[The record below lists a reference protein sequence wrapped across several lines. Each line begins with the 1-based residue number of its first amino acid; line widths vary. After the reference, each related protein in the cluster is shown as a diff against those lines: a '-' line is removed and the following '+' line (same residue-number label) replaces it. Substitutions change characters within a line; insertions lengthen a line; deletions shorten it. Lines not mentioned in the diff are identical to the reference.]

1 MLRARPHLSDGL
13 LLVSILSFHD
23 YQPLGLYLLLCEHQF
38 LDLLLAKLLC
48 LNLLPLHHMVLA
60 DLYLLAGT
68 SHSRRHGRLAGL
80 LSDSVLGG
88 LLDLAV
94 RVPLRCHVN
103 GLRVCL
109 MHLVYGVHVF
119 ILCAQLNYLLIFA

>member
-1 MLRARPHLSDGL
+1 MLLS
-13 LLVSILSFHD
+13 
-23 YQPLGLYLLLCEHQF
+23 EHQF

-60 DLYLLAGT
+60 DLYLLAGA
-68 SHSRRHGRLAGL
+68 SHSRRHARLAGL
-80 LSDSVLGG
+80 LSDRVLGG

-94 RVPLRCHVN
+94 RVSLRCHVH
-103 GLRVCL
+103 GLGVCL

-119 ILCAQLNYLLIFA
+119 ILCAQLNYLLIFAR

>member
-1 MLRARPHLSDGL
+1 MRDHL
-13 LLVSILSFHD
+13 LLFSVLSFHD
-23 YQPLGLYLLLCEHQF
+23 YQPLCLHLLLREHQF
-38 LDLLLAKLLC
+38 LDLLLTKLLC
-48 LNLLPLHHMVLA
+48 LNLLPLHDLVLA
-60 DLYLLAGT
+60 DLDVLARA
-68 SHSRRHGRLAGL
+68 SHAGHHGRLAGL